1 MNLFIVRPDLP
12 AKKCREGRHGRR
24 RHRPAALGYLFI
36 LAVSLHSREVTSA
49 AILRVDD
56 SSLTVPAILNDE
68 WRAVKAH
75 REWSL
80 AEGKVI
86 SGEPRFSRFLARDYQ
101 FTLDED
107 AKAMSLRTTWFAGGK
122 CVSTTEAVS
131 GLSNARRTALEA
143 AFGSLNDIYRALQG
157 QSADGSTGHVVIWAS
172 FKAKPDM
179 SVPVETLATDD
190 QARLAPFIDLARQ
203 TFEARL
209 FNDAD
214 CTNSNDLNK
223 ARDSIRS
230 GGRRMPTSRSSQS
243 RVSSSRGTPR
253 PEGRMV
259 AGTLPQRIR
268 TSSGNQGRQS
278 DDSDSD
284 SQKGNKQRWGFV
296 ISKYVAEPG
305 SLVFSLAGQFTRCV
319 RADSEAAALASMK
332 ATYRP
337 VISVGGGKRVSFT
350 VAPAESS
357 VCEDSD
363 GDSLQTQYVPGNFE
377 TPPGD
382 DLPDGEGE
390 LMSDGDGGEA
400 MTPFADPL
408 DVDSA
413 AGESMTSG
421 NLEDVDLLSIPVL
434 DEIDDAGTALESP
447 AVELSD
453 ESQP

>member
-1 MNLFIVRPDLP
+1 M
-12 AKKCREGRHGRR
+12 
-24 RHRPAALGYLFI
+24 
-36 LAVSLHSREVTSA
+36 LAVCLHSRGVTSA

-56 SSLTVPAILNDE
+56 SSLTVPAILNDA

-107 AKAMSLRTTWFAGGK
+107 AKAMSLRTTWFVGGK
-122 CVSTTEAVS
+122 CVSTVEAVS

-143 AFGSLNDIYRALQG
+143 AFGSLNDIYRTLQG

-179 SVPVETLATDD
+179 SVPVETLAADD
-190 QARLAPFIDLARQ
+190 QARLAPFVDLARQ

-223 ARDSIRS
+223 ARDWIRS
-230 GGRRMPTSRSSQS
+230 GGRRMPTFGSGLSPTSSGRRATTIRSSRS
-243 RVSSSRGTPR
+243 RYSSSRGTSH
-253 PEGRMV
+253 PERTTFGGGFGN
-259 AGTLPQRIR
+259 ASG
-268 TSSGNQGRQS
+268 TSSGNQRRQG

-319 RADSEAAALASMK
+319 RADSEAAAFASMK

-350 VAPAESS
+350 VAKSESS

-363 GDSLQTQYVPGNFE
+363 GTSFDTQYVPGNFE
-377 TPPGD
+377 TPPAD
-382 DLPDGEGE
+382 DLTDGAGE
-390 LMSDGDGGEA
+390 LTSDGDGGEA
-400 MTPFADPL
+400 MTPFPDPL
-408 DVDSA
+408 DVDFA
-413 AGESMTSG
+413 ADDSMTSG
-421 NLEDVDLLSIPVL
+421 NLEDVDLLSVPVF
-434 DEIDDAGTALESP
+434 DELDDAGTALESP